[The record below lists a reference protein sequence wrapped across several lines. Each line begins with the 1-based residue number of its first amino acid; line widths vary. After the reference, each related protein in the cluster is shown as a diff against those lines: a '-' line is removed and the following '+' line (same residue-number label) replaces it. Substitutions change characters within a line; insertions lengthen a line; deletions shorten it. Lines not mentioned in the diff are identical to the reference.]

1 MSKTLTYLFDPLCD
15 WCYGI
20 NQALARLVEST
31 GVALA
36 LLPSGQFSG
45 NGARPMSTAL
55 AGHAWTND
63 LHIEQITGLPFS
75 TRYRDRVLGS
85 QQPLDSTLPTLA
97 LTAVSLTT
105 PCREFDALQG
115 LQHARY
121 AGGQNVTDPAVV
133 AALLEEMGLADAALG
148 MQRPTD
154 ALQAAHR
161 SRIDTARCPPS
172 SSTTGRAVCA
182 RCRPACSLPSPCT
195 LPGRST
201 VSPRTSWTTCCNRQR
216 HITGAQG
223 RFSFG
228 PDPAVCCRRF
238 PTCAAPCG
246 LPPAQ
251 NARFV
256 AFPRLRGTL
265 SSTQIRSQRRNGP
278 VHAARYRNSSA
289 NSSPKAR
296 LKAMLSSPGSMKL
309 WLKMKRPMRVVP
321 VVSKSM
327 EAMIGP

>member
-63 LHIEQITGLPFS
+63 LHIEQLTGLPFS

-105 PCREFDALQG
+105 PCREFEALQG

-133 AALLEEMGLADAALG
+133 AALLEEMGLAEAALG

-161 SRIDTARCPPS
+161 SRIDTARALMQQHSARGVPAFIFDDGHYPAHTLCPADPRHLRRRAGQPAV
-172 SSTTGRAVCA
+172 TGRGTSRAP
-182 RCRPACSLPSPCT
+182 RGDFPSGRIRP
-195 LPGRST
+195 
-201 VSPRTSWTTCCNRQR
+201 
-216 HITGAQG
+216 
-223 RFSFG
+223 
-228 PDPAVCCRRF
+228 
-238 PTCAAPCG
+238 CAAG
-246 LPPAQ
+246 VYPPA
-251 NARFV
+251 RRLV
-256 AFPRLRGTL
+256 AIHQPKIRG
-265 SSTQIRSQRRNGP
+265 
-278 VHAARYRNSSA
+278 
-289 NSSPKAR
+289 
-296 LKAMLSSPGSMKL
+296 
-309 WLKMKRPMRVVP
+309 
-321 VVSKSM
+321 
-327 EAMIGP
+327 

>member
-63 LHIEQITGLPFS
+63 LHIEQLTGLPFS

-105 PCREFDALQG
+105 LQG

-133 AALLEEMGLADAALG
+133 AALLEEMGLAEAALG

-161 SRIDTARCPPS
+161 SRIDTARALMQQHS
-172 SSTTGRAVCA
+172 A
-182 RCRPACSLPSPCT
+182 RGVPAFIFDDGQGCLRSLPASLLITQPIHFA
-195 LPGRST
+195 
-201 VSPRTSWTTCCNRQR
+201 RQI
-216 HITGAQG
+216 HGI
-223 RFSFG
+223 SE
-228 PDPAVCCRRF
+228 DE
-238 PTCAAPCG
+238 
-246 LPPAQ
+246 LD
-251 NARFV
+251 N
-256 AFPRLRGTL
+256 LL
-265 SSTQIRSQRRNGP
+265 
-278 VHAARYRNSSA
+278 
-289 NSSPKAR
+289 
-296 LKAMLSSPGSMKL
+296 
-309 WLKMKRPMRVVP
+309 
-321 VVSKSM
+321 
-327 EAMIGP
+327 

>member
-63 LHIEQITGLPFS
+63 LHIEQLTGLPFS

-105 PCREFDALQG
+105 PCREFEALQG
-115 LQHARY
+115 LQRARY

-133 AALLEEMGLADAALG
+133 AAL
-148 MQRPTD
+148 
-154 ALQAAHR
+154 AAHR
-161 SRIDTARCPPS
+161 SRIDTARALMQQHS
-172 SSTTGRAVCA
+172 A
-182 RCRPACSLPSPCT
+182 RGVPAFIFDDGQGCLRSLPASLLITQPIHFA
-195 LPGRST
+195 
-201 VSPRTSWTTCCNRQR
+201 RQS
-216 HITGAQG
+216 HGI
-223 RFSFG
+223 SE
-228 PDPAVCCRRF
+228 DE
-238 PTCAAPCG
+238 
-246 LPPAQ
+246 LD
-251 NARFV
+251 N
-256 AFPRLRGTL
+256 LL
-265 SSTQIRSQRRNGP
+265 
-278 VHAARYRNSSA
+278 
-289 NSSPKAR
+289 
-296 LKAMLSSPGSMKL
+296 
-309 WLKMKRPMRVVP
+309 
-321 VVSKSM
+321 
-327 EAMIGP
+327 

>member
-63 LHIEQITGLPFS
+63 LHIEQLTGLPFS

-105 PCREFDALQG
+105 PCREFEALQG

-121 AGGQNVTDPAVV
+121 AGGQNVTDPAVL
-133 AALLEEMGLADAALG
+133 ATLLEEMGLADAALG

-161 SRIDTARCPPS
+161 SRIDTARALMQQHS
-172 SSTTGRAVCA
+172 A
-182 RCRPACSLPSPCT
+182 RGVPAFIFDDGQGCLRSLPASLLITQPIHFA
-195 LPGRST
+195 
-201 VSPRTSWTTCCNRQR
+201 RQI
-216 HITGAQG
+216 HGI
-223 RFSFG
+223 SE
-228 PDPAVCCRRF
+228 DE
-238 PTCAAPCG
+238 
-246 LPPAQ
+246 LD
-251 NARFV
+251 N
-256 AFPRLRGTL
+256 LL
-265 SSTQIRSQRRNGP
+265 
-278 VHAARYRNSSA
+278 
-289 NSSPKAR
+289 
-296 LKAMLSSPGSMKL
+296 
-309 WLKMKRPMRVVP
+309 
-321 VVSKSM
+321 
-327 EAMIGP
+327 